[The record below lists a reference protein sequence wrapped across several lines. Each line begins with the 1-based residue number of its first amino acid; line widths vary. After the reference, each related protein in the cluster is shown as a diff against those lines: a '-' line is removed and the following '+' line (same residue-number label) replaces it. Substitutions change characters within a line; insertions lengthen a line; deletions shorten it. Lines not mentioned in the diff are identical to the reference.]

1 MRGNLFLFNKKKQR
15 WNFSSKGLSMW
26 IYRGMSQ
33 LNSELLNSQGIRDV
47 SFLSI
52 LSFSENP
59 YKSKL
64 RI

>member
-1 MRGNLFLFNKKKQR
+1 
-15 WNFSSKGLSMW
+15 MW

-33 LNSELLNSQGIRDV
+33 LNSELLNSQGIRDM